1 MIVSGHTDDEVEA
14 MDYYLD
20 SLLHLPNMTVVGCQE
35 DEGRMV
41 LKLECLNE
49 TISCPH
55 CGRTLD
61 TINQTEVVL
70 IRDLPVFGQRVYLQV
85 PRRQF
90 HCGDCQKFW
99 TERLPFMSWRHHHTT
114 RYEQAIYEQV
124 KQTSL
129 EAVSR
134 TEGLGPAEV
143 KTIFEQQAALSIK
156 KSRAC
161 PNG

>member
-1 MIVSGHTDDEVEA
+1 
-14 MDYYLD
+14 MDFYLD
-20 SLLHLPNMTVVGCQE
+20 NLLHLPNMTVVGYHE
-35 DEGRMV
+35 VEGSIV

-61 TINQTEVVL
+61 IINQTEFVL

-90 HCGDCQKFW
+90 HCGDCQKYS
-99 TERLPFMSWRHHHTT
+99 TERLPFISWRHHHTQ
-114 RYEQAIYEQV
+114 RYEEAIYEQV

-134 TEGLGPAEV
+134 AEGLGPAEV
-143 KTIFEQQAALSIK
+143 KTIFEHQAAGSIK
-156 KSRAC
+156 KSSTCLNA
-161 PNG
+161 

>member
-1 MIVSGHTDDEVEA
+1 
-14 MDYYLD
+14 MDFYLD
-20 SLLHLPNMTVVGCQE
+20 NLLHLPNMTVVGCQE
-35 DEGRMV
+35 VEGSMV

-49 TISCPH
+49 TITCPH

-61 TINQTEVVL
+61 TINQTERVL

-90 HCGDCQKFW
+90 HCGDCQKFCS
-99 TERLPFMSWRHHHTT
+99 ERLPFMAWRHHHTQ
-114 RYEQAIYEQV
+114 RYEQTVYEQV

-129 EAVSR
+129 EVVSR
-134 TEGLGPAEV
+134 AEGLGSSEV
-143 KTIFEQQAALSIK
+143 KTIFEQQAALAIK
-156 KSRAC
+156 KSSPC